1 MSKWINKFLR
11 KESSPLLTTDN
22 TDRFNS
28 TPNMSVLSVPTQ
40 GILDRNVENMGLPST
55 DNTDR
60 FNPTANMSVLSVPLH
75 GLIDSTSFTFY
86 DTELLDEYEER
97 LAIAEYDGLQPPV
110 QAERIAYLDAF
121 LSILATLPYEDT
133 EGDWLSHKIKA
144 AKAWL
149 QDQGIS
155 FPK

>member
-1 MSKWINKFLR
+1 MSKWINKFLG
-11 KESSPLLTTDN
+11 KESSPLLTTD
-22 TDRFNS
+22 RFN
-28 TPNMSVLSVPTQ
+28 L
-40 GILDRNVENMGLPST
+40 
-55 DNTDR
+55 
-60 FNPTANMSVLSVPLH
+60 TANMSVLSVPPQGNLDQNIKNI
-75 GLIDSTSFTFY
+75 GLPPTDSTDRFNLTANMSVLSVPSDGRIDPTSFTFY

-97 LAIAEYDGLQPPV
+97 LAIAEYDGLQPSA

-121 LSILATLPYEDT
+121 RVVLATLPYEDT

>member
-1 MSKWINKFLR
+1 MSKWINKFLG
-11 KESSPLLTTDN
+11 KESSPLLT
-22 TDRFNS
+22 
-28 TPNMSVLSVPTQ
+28 
-40 GILDRNVENMGLPST
+40 T

-60 FNPTANMSVLSVPLH
+60 FNPTANMSVLSVPSD
-75 GLIDSTSFTFY
+75 GRIESTSFSFY

-97 LAIAEYDGLQPPV
+97 LAIAEYDGLQPSA
-110 QAERIAYLDAF
+110 QAERIAYVDAF
-121 LSILATLPYEDT
+121 LSVLATLPYEDI